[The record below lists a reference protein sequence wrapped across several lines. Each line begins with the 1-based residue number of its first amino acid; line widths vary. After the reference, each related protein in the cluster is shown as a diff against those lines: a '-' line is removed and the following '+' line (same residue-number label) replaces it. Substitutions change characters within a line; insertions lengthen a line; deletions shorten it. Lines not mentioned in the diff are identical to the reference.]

1 MSSLSIL
8 IRVPFRLQVKGEVSV
23 VQAFK
28 NLIQIEGVKALSKG
42 MFPNVLTQVPSSTL
56 SILVY
61 ETVKRYCLTAEA
73 KSLWLN

>member
-8 IRVPFRLQVKGEVSV
+8 IRVSFRLQVKGEVSV